1 MLTSLPDF
9 ERQCRS
15 AQCRVDEPSFVLDP
29 RRGFPMSKVTVPFAA
44 VLMLAWI
51 LTITVINASAH

>member
-1 MLTSLPDF
+1 
-9 ERQCRS
+9 
-15 AQCRVDEPSFVLDP
+15 
-29 RRGFPMSKVTVPFAA
+29 MSKVTVPFAA